1 MCMKVLRPLTIGLL
15 AAGLALGTAAAQA
28 SDPNA
33 GGQGTSTT
41 NMNRTDD
48 RRGFD
53 YGWLGLLGL
62 AGLLGLR
69 KRDGHDR
76 LHTGTTRT

>member
-1 MCMKVLRPLTIGLL
+1 MRALQRLTISVL
-15 AAGLALGTAAAQA
+15 AAGLALGTAHAQ
-28 SDPNA
+28 SGDPNA
-33 GGQGTSTT
+33 TGPANSTT
-41 NMNRTDD
+41 NTNRTDD

-69 KRDGHDR
+69 KHDVSDR

>member
-1 MCMKVLRPLTIGLL
+1 MKYSKHLVICTL
-15 AAGLALGTAAAQA
+15 AAGLTLGTATAQTTT
-28 SDPNA
+28 DT
-33 GGQGTSTT
+33 TSTANSGMNT
-41 NMNRTDD
+41 NRTDD

-69 KRDGHDR
+69 RPAVRDDIR
-76 LHTGTTRT
+76 TGTTRP

>member
-1 MCMKVLRPLTIGLL
+1 VKALQRLTVGVL
-15 AAGLALGTAAAQA
+15 AAGLALGTAHAQA

-33 GGQGTSTT
+33 GAQGSSTT
-41 NMNRTDD
+41 NTNRTDD

-69 KRDGHDR
+69 KRDVPDR
-76 LHTGTTRT
+76 LHTGTRT